1 MMESASQ
8 LLAAD
13 TLLSARLR
21 RERLPELPLD
31 ARPVTPEEAYLCQ
44 DRVVERLLSHYG
56 GHLIGYKIACTNAIA
71 QRFLNM
77 PEPFYGRLLSAS
89 TFDSPARLPAS
100 NFFMRIIESEFAF
113 QFARDLP
120 PAGHPLDRDEIAGA
134 LAGVLPGIEL
144 VDSRFQS
151 WTTVGA
157 PSLIADNAC
166 HGAWIKGAL
175 IRDWR
180 DLDLAAQPVTLSVN
194 GSVIQRGAGS
204 AVLGHPL
211 NALQWLVHRLHAQGI
226 CFLAGQYV
234 TTGVTTD
241 IYDAQPGDR
250 LLADFGPVG
259 SAELALS

>member
-1 MMESASQ
+1 LSTAI
-8 LLAAD
+8 LAAES
-13 TLLSARLR
+13 LLEARKR
-21 RERLPELPLD
+21 HGRLVELPAGVRPTTQDDAYACQNRAIELLLD
-31 ARPVTPEEAYLCQ
+31 HLGG
-44 DRVVERLLSHYG
+44 RV
-56 GHLIGYKIACTNAIA
+56 IGYKIACTNAIA

-89 TFDSPARLPAS
+89 TFTSPASLPAAD
-100 NFFMRIIESEFAF
+100 FFMRVIESEFAF

-120 PAGHPLDRDEIAGA
+120 PADRPLDREEIADA

-175 IRDWR
+175 VREWR
-180 DLDLAAQPVTLSVN
+180 HFDLAAQAVTLSVN
-194 GSVIQRGAGS
+194 GSVIERGSGG

-211 NALQWLVHRLHAQGI
+211 NALQWLVHRLHAQGTG
-226 CFLAGQYV
+226 FLAGQYV

-241 IYDAQPGDR
+241 IYNAQLGDH

-259 SAELALS
+259 SVELTMS

>member
-1 MMESASQ
+1 MTADI
-8 LLAAD
+8 LLG
-13 TLLSARLR
+13 ARLR
-21 RERLPELPLD
+21 REPIDELPPG
-31 ARPVTPEEAYLCQ
+31 ARPATPEEAYASQ
-44 DRVVERLLSHYG
+44 NRVIERLLNHYG
-56 GHLIGYKIACTNAIA
+56 GHTIGYKIACTNAVA
-71 QRFLNM
+71 QRFLNT
-77 PEPFYGRLLSAS
+77 PEPFSGRLLSAS
-89 TFDSPARLPAS
+89 TFDSPARLPAAD
-100 NFFMRIIESEFAF
+100 FFMRIIESEFAF

-120 PAGHPLDRDEIAGA
+120 PADHPLDRGEIADA

-151 WTTVGA
+151 WTSVGV

-175 IRDWR
+175 VRNWR

-194 GSVIQRGAGS
+194 GAVVQRGAGS

-226 CFLAGQYV
+226 GLQAGEYV

-250 LLADFGPVG
+250 LHAEFGPVG
-259 SAELALS
+259 SVELSLS